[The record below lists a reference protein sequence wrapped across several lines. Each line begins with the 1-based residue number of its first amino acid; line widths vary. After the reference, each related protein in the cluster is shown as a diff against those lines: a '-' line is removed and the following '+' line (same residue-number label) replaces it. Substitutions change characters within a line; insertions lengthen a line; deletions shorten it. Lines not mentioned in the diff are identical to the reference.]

1 MRNYT
6 SVNSES
12 LKESSQLSDL
22 ELDERIALELLSKN
36 MARNVGLDSAETRQ
50 SPVVDVIENVN
61 EHSLGRLDKLNV
73 IKFRRKN
80 GQRQTA
86 ETRPQT
92 SRKKRSWTA

>member
-86 ETRPQT
+86 ETRPQI
-92 SRKKRSWTA
+92 

>member
-50 SPVVDVIENVN
+50 SPVVDVIENMN